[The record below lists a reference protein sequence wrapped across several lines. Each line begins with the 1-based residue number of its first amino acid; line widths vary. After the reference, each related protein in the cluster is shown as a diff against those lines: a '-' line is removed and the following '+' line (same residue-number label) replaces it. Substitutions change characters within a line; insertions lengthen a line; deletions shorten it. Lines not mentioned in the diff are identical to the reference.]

1 MQNLSSIVWLYRG
14 QRDRFLNLV
23 KRYVGSVCEESRA
36 IPEKIAAFEKTL
48 SDLRERLANLVK
60 TVEDD
65 KALDAEKKKALM
77 DAAVELADAEKPYEA
92 DRSKLIDGLAKFFE
106 RFAEALPAANEEQ
119 HSTRKIFDPI
129 VEEIKG
135 LIKQI
140 DLLYKL
146 TARVVDLS
154 AEFPY
159 PSEDDS
165 GDGAKV
171 SGFRTARRLLKQLDE
186 ERKDAVG
193 QLKQAP
199 YFHRQIVWLQDR
211 FPEAELQPVPG
222 LVKLVNLKEIEAAD
236 WSLTPGRYVGVAP
249 PEEDEDFDFEQTL
262 RDIHTE
268 LVDLNKE
275 AAELAGKVHENFE
288 ELGV

>member
-1 MQNLSSIVWLYRG
+1 M
-14 QRDRFLNLV
+14 
-23 KRYVGSVCEESRA
+23 A
-36 IPEKIAAFEKTL
+36 TL
-48 SDLRERLANLVK
+48 IK

-65 KALDAEKKKALM
+65 KALDAEKKKALT
-77 DAAVELADAEKPYEA
+77 DAAVELADAEKPYEG
-92 DRSKLIDGLAKFFE
+92 DRSKLVGQLTKFCE
-106 RFAEALPAANEEQ
+106 RFAEALPAGNDDQ
-119 HSTRKIFDPI
+119 HSARKIFDPI

-159 PSEDDS
+159 PSEDGN

-186 ERKDAVG
+186 ERKGAVE
-193 QLKQAP
+193 QLKQAA
-199 YFHRQIVWLQDR
+199 YFHRQVVWLQDR
-211 FPEAELQPVPG
+211 FPAAELQAVPG
-222 LVKLVNLKEIEAAD
+222 LVRLVDRTELEAAD
-236 WSLTPGRYVGVAP
+236 LSLTPGRYVGVAP

-268 LVDLNKE
+268 LADLNKE
-275 AAELAGKVHENFE
+275 AVDLAAKIEENFE
-288 ELGV
+288 ELGG